1 MSHKLMKCSI
11 DEVLFDRLRHSIVI
25 ITTRIM
31 RYYTS
36 KHLDFSKH
44 WNVTRSSMPTDR
56 VTYLKTMKC

>member
-1 MSHKLMKCSI
+1 MKCSI

-25 ITTRIM
+25 ITARIM

-44 WNVTRSSMPTDR
+44 WNVTRSSIPTDR